1 MFSKLGQRKSLTEQV
16 EEELTKAIRSGK
28 YLTGQK
34 IPTESELCEIF
45 NVSRTA
51 VREAVKKMSARGII
65 EVRKGS
71 GAYVSEVSV
80 QNASEIL
87 NMFFEL
93 SSNKDLILQ
102 TIDARQIVEPILAAR
117 AAKNRSDHH
126 IDLLKKNMENMR
138 SCALDATKREAELDN
153 DFHNKLLSITGN
165 EVLELLLGPIF
176 SLMPKFKAS
185 VFAKPTSGNLLKAK
199 NSMLE
204 HHENILRAIVLK
216 DEVGASEAMKNHL
229 LETRANYVQSIKQ
242 L

>member
-16 EEELTKAIRSGK
+16 EEELTAAIRAGK
-28 YLTGQK
+28 YLPGQK
-34 IPTESELCEIF
+34 IPTESELCQIF

-65 EVRKGS
+65 KVRKGS

-93 SSNKDLILQ
+93 SSNEDLVLH
-102 TIDARQIVEPILAAR
+102 TIDARQIIEPMLAAK
-117 AAKNRSDHH
+117 AAKSRTEHH
-126 IDLLKKNMENMR
+126 IDLLRKNMKNMR
-138 SCALDATKREAELDN
+138 SCALDDKKREAELDN
-153 DFHNKLLSITGN
+153 DFHNTLLSITGN

-176 SLMPKFKAS
+176 SLMPKFKTS
-185 VFAKPTSGNLLKAK
+185 VFAKPTSGNLLEAK

-204 HHENILRAIVLK
+204 HHQNILEAIERK
-216 DEVGASEAMKNHL
+216 DAVTASEAMKNHL
-229 LETRANYVQSIKQ
+229 LETRANYVRSIN
-242 L
+242 

>member
-16 EEELTKAIRSGK
+16 EEELTGAIRAGT
-28 YLTGQK
+28 YLPGQR
-34 IPTESELCEIF
+34 IPTESELCQIF
-45 NVSRTA
+45 DVSRTA

-65 EVRKGS
+65 KVRKGS

-93 SSNKDLILQ
+93 SSNKDLVLQ
-102 TIDARQIVEPILAAR
+102 TIDARQILEPTLAAR
-117 AAKNRSDHH
+117 AAKSRNNHH
-126 IDLLKKNMENMR
+126 VDLLNKNMESMY
-138 SCALDATKREAELDN
+138 SCALDDKKREAELDN
-153 DFHNKLLSITGN
+153 DFHNTLLSIIGN

-176 SLMPKFKAS
+176 CLIPKFKTS
-185 VFAKPTSGNLLKAK
+185 VFAKPTGGNLLKAK

-204 HHENILRAIVLK
+204 HHKNILEAIAQR

-229 LETRANYVQSIKQ
+229 LETRENYVQSLK
-242 L
+242 

>member
-16 EEELTKAIRSGK
+16 EEELTAAIRAGK
-28 YLTGQK
+28 YLPGQK
-34 IPTESELCEIF
+34 IPTESELCQIF

-65 EVRKGS
+65 KVRKGS

-93 SSNKDLILQ
+93 SSNEDLVLH
-102 TIDARQIVEPILAAR
+102 TIDARQIIEPMLAAR
-117 AAKNRSDHH
+117 AAKSRTEHH
-126 IDLLKKNMENMR
+126 IDLLRKNMKNMR
-138 SCALDATKREAELDN
+138 SCALDDKKREAELDN
-153 DFHNKLLSITGN
+153 DFHNTLLSITGN

-176 SLMPKFKAS
+176 SLMPKFKTS
-185 VFAKPTSGNLLKAK
+185 VFAKPTSGNLLEAK

-204 HHENILRAIVLK
+204 HHQNILEAIERK
-216 DEVGASEAMKNHL
+216 DAVTASEAMKNHL
-229 LETRANYVQSIKQ
+229 LETRANYVRSIN
-242 L
+242 

>member
-16 EEELTKAIRSGK
+16 EEELTAAIRAGK
-28 YLTGQK
+28 YLPGQK
-34 IPTESELCEIF
+34 IPTESELCQIF

-65 EVRKGS
+65 KVRKGS

-93 SSNKDLILQ
+93 SSNEDLVLH
-102 TIDARQIVEPILAAR
+102 TIDARQIIEPMLAAR
-117 AAKNRSDHH
+117 AAKSRTEHH
-126 IDLLKKNMENMR
+126 IDLLRKNMKNMR
-138 SCALDATKREAELDN
+138 SCALDDKKREAELDN
-153 DFHNKLLSITGN
+153 DFHNTLLSITGN

-176 SLMPKFKAS
+176 SLMPKFKTS
-185 VFAKPTSGNLLKAK
+185 VFAKPTSGNLLEAK

-204 HHENILRAIVLK
+204 HHQNILEAIEQK
-216 DEVGASEAMKNHL
+216 DAVAASEAMKNHL
-229 LETRANYVQSIKQ
+229 LETRANYVRSIN
-242 L
+242 